1 MNDRSRNFGSGLR
14 VTETVIS
21 TTRQT
26 LLLRDIDHVECRR
39 PLMLT
44 AIPVAT
50 GLGLIALRFIDLL
63 TAGELVL
70 LTVVPAVLAMAASQ
84 VGVLRLHSL
93 SIRNEMIWG
102 PYRTLSKARAAIE
115 AGMISR
121 DGPRREPTCMPSQ
134 NDTQISTQR
143 EV

>member
-1 MNDRSRNFGSGLR
+1 MTDRSRNFGSGLR
-14 VTETVIS
+14 VTETFIS

-44 AIPVAT
+44 TVPVAT
-50 GLGLIALRFIDLL
+50 GLGLIGLRFIDLL
-63 TAGELVL
+63 TAGELAL
-70 LTVVPAVLAMAASQ
+70 LTVVPAVLAIAASQ

-102 PYRTLSKARAAIE
+102 PYRTLSKARQAIE
-115 AGMISR
+115 VGMISR
-121 DGPRREPTCMPSQ
+121 DGSPREPKCFSSS
-134 NDTQISTQR
+134 NDTQVSAER

>member
-39 PLMLT
+39 PLMLM
-44 AIPVAT
+44 AIPIAI

-102 PYRTLSKARAAIE
+102 PYRTLSKARVAIE

-121 DGPRREPTCMPSQ
+121 DGPPRNPNCTTSQ
-134 NDTQISTQR
+134 NDTQICTQR

>member
-1 MNDRSRNFGSGLR
+1 MNDRSRNFGVGLR
-14 VTETVIS
+14 VAETVIS

-26 LLLRDIDHVECRR
+26 FLLRDIDHVECRR

-63 TAGELVL
+63 SAGELVL

-93 SIRNEMIWG
+93 SIRDEMIWG
-102 PYRTLSKARAAIE
+102 PYRTLSKARQAIE

-121 DGPRREPTCMPSQ
+121 DGSPREPKCFSSSNEPK
-134 NDTQISTQR
+134 ISTQR